1 MSTPSLSVHS
11 RKNDS
16 MRSIPTELC
25 RALLGVLVCAT
36 LVVAQGAKTAST
48 GDSFRTQVTAIA
60 AGKDN
65 AARRTAITKRLDEL
79 GIKYRLDKF
88 SEAGL
93 SGTNIVAE
101 LKPTGQ
107 KVLMLG
113 AHYDRVEQGKGAI
126 DNASG
131 STAVLE
137 LLAALSANPL
147 KNHSVS
153 AVFFDLEEEGLVG
166 SANYSRALAKKV
178 LPEVFINF
186 DVFGY
191 GDTLWVGARNPKV
204 GAALAV
210 AEVAATTK
218 FPLQIGPAYPP
229 SDHLSFHRAGVE
241 SLSISLID
249 GSEIPGILSIFSGGH
264 PEKAPRVMSIIHS
277 PDDTVDKIDFKA
289 VSRGIQM
296 VEQVVRAIDERP

>member
-1 MSTPSLSVHS
+1 MKFCNAKLCSVLLSVFACAS
-11 RKNDS
+11 LAIAQEKAKDVSGSDS
-16 MRSIPTELC
+16 L
-25 RALLGVLVCAT
+25 
-36 LVVAQGAKTAST
+36 
-48 GDSFRTQVTAIA
+48 RTQLRAIS
-60 AGKDN
+60 AGGNN

-88 SEAGL
+88 SEGGL

-166 SANYSRALAKKV
+166 SANYSQALAKKD

-249 GSEIPGILSIFSGGH
+249 GTRDPGNSLNIFRWPSGNAAAGDDD
-264 PEKAPRVMSIIHS
+264 HS
-277 PDDTVDKIDFKA
+277 FAWRHDGQDRFSCSFSSDTD
-289 VSRGIQM
+289 G
-296 VEQVVRAIDERP
+296 